1 MSVFGA
7 AGMAIKGNIRIEKWS
22 PGRSP
27 DDGPPDEIVTAE
39 QWVERGGIVTDPERI
54 VELERLAEE
63 QKGRR

>member
-27 DDGPPDEIVTAE
+27 ADGPPDEIVTAE